1 MRLLALLLL
10 SSCAKSG
17 AIEDMRSQVGAGLL
31 VAAPMARIIST
42 QADTG
47 DGAVGC
53 IVGETLG
60 EAFEAAG
67 RQLAT
72 GQHDSEAEVD
82 VCECLALRDDWASVD
97 VAPEVA
103 RQAASAVEAVS
114 LLVRPY
120 IRDCEARAWFEAA
133 TEAVAALVVPVSAAL
148 SLDGCAVPIP
158 PVVPDLEVCDV

>member
-1 MRLLALLLL
+1 MRLLPLLLL
-10 SSCAKSG
+10 ASCAKSG

-31 VAAPMARIIST
+31 VAAPMARIIAT
-42 QADTG
+42 QADTS

-72 GQHDSEAEVD
+72 GQHDPEAAVD
-82 VCECLALRDDWASVD
+82 VCECLALREDWASID
-97 VAPEVA
+97 IAPEVA
-103 RQAASAVEAVS
+103 KQAASAVEAVS

-148 SLDGCAVPIP
+148 SLEGCEVPIP
-158 PVVPDLEVCDV
+158 PVLPDLGVCDV

>member
-1 MRLLALLLL
+1 MRLLPLLLL
-10 SSCAKSG
+10 ASCAKSG

-31 VAAPMARIIST
+31 VAAPMARIIAT
-42 QADTG
+42 QADTN

-72 GQHDSEAEVD
+72 GQHDPAALVD

-97 VAPEVA
+97 IAPEVA
-103 RQAASAVEAVS
+103 KQAASAVEAVS

-133 TEAVAALVVPVSAAL
+133 TEAVAALVVPNNIAFE
-148 SLDGCAVPIP
+148 I
-158 PVVPDLEVCDV
+158 